1 MVSYNMSNFD
11 LNSFFS
17 NDLLKTNKGG
27 AKESIYKK
35 DIFEGVDNKKSLRT
49 KLRKLMFN
57 YCSSIIN
64 ITDNEKAKNL
74 AKDFSNFYASVYKVN
89 DFSLSSVSSANTEES
104 KKEILT
110 KGLEKFNTLLNEKKG
125 STVLI
130 LVVMED
136 GLVPRRPI
144 SDWRLARMCLNPCC
158 DGRGLVPIRN
168 INTTEMTN

>member
-1 MVSYNMSNFD
+1 MGNFD

-64 ITDNEKAKNL
+64 ITDSEKAKNL
-74 AKDFSNFYASVYKVN
+74 AKDFFNFYASVYRIN
-89 DFSLSSVSSANTEES
+89 DFTLSSVCSANMEQS
-104 KKEILT
+104 KKEILS
-110 KGLEKFNTLLNEKKG
+110 KGLEKFQSLLNDTSTTKNKKG
-125 STVLI
+125 STK
-130 LVVMED
+130 
-136 GLVPRRPI
+136 
-144 SDWRLARMCLNPCC
+144 
-158 DGRGLVPIRN
+158 
-168 INTTEMTN
+168 

>member
-1 MVSYNMSNFD
+1 MGNFD

-27 AKESIYKK
+27 SKENIYKK

-57 YCSSIIN
+57 YCTSILN
-64 ITDNEKAKNL
+64 ITETEKAKNL
-74 AKDFSNFYASVYKVN
+74 AKDFANFYSSVYRVN

-110 KGLEKFNTLLNEKKG
+110 KGLSKFQSLLNDNNTAKNKKKQ
-125 STVLI
+125 
-130 LVVMED
+130 
-136 GLVPRRPI
+136 
-144 SDWRLARMCLNPCC
+144 
-158 DGRGLVPIRN
+158 
-168 INTTEMTN
+168 

>member
-1 MVSYNMSNFD
+1 MGNFD

-57 YCSSIIN
+57 YCNSILS
-64 ITDNEKAKNL
+64 ITGNEKAKNL
-74 AKDFSNFYASVYKVN
+74 AKDFSNFYSSVYRVN
-89 DFSLSSVSSANTEES
+89 DFTLSSICSANMEES

-110 KGLEKFNTLLNEKKG
+110 KGIEKFNTLLNEKKG
-125 STVLI
+125 STTKNKK
-130 LVVMED
+130 
-136 GLVPRRPI
+136 G
-144 SDWRLARMCLNPCC
+144 S
-158 DGRGLVPIRN
+158 
-168 INTTEMTN
+168 TK

>member
-1 MVSYNMSNFD
+1 MSNFD

-35 DIFEGVDNKKSLRT
+35 DIFDGVDNKKSLRT

-57 YCSSIIN
+57 YCNSILN
-64 ITDNEKAKNL
+64 ITETEKAKNL
-74 AKDFSNFYASVYKVN
+74 AKDFANFYSSVYRVN

-110 KGLEKFNTLLNEKKG
+110 NGLSKFQSLLNDNSTAKNKKKQ
-125 STVLI
+125 
-130 LVVMED
+130 
-136 GLVPRRPI
+136 
-144 SDWRLARMCLNPCC
+144 
-158 DGRGLVPIRN
+158 
-168 INTTEMTN
+168 

>member
-1 MVSYNMSNFD
+1 MGNFD

-27 AKESIYKK
+27 AKENIYKK
-35 DIFEGVDNKKSLRT
+35 DIFDGVDNKKSLRT

-57 YCSSIIN
+57 YCSSILN

-74 AKDFSNFYASVYKVN
+74 AKDFSNFYSSVYRVN

-110 KGLEKFNTLLNEKKG
+110 KGLEKFNTLLNEKKDSTTKNKKG
-125 STVLI
+125 STK
-130 LVVMED
+130 
-136 GLVPRRPI
+136 
-144 SDWRLARMCLNPCC
+144 
-158 DGRGLVPIRN
+158 
-168 INTTEMTN
+168 

>member
-1 MVSYNMSNFD
+1 MGNFD

-27 AKESIYKK
+27 NKENIYKK

-57 YCSSIIN
+57 YCNSILN
-64 ITDNEKAKNL
+64 ITETEKAKNL
-74 AKDFSNFYASVYKVN
+74 AKDFANFYTSVYRVN

-110 KGLEKFNTLLNEKKG
+110 KGLSKFQSLLN
-125 STVLI
+125 
-130 LVVMED
+130 D
-136 GLVPRRPI
+136 
-144 SDWRLARMCLNPCC
+144 
-158 DGRGLVPIRN
+158 
-168 INTTEMTN
+168 NTTAKNKKKQ

>member
-1 MVSYNMSNFD
+1 MGNFD

-17 NDLLKTNKGG
+17 NNLLKTNKGNT
-27 AKESIYKK
+27 KESIYKK

-89 DFSLSSVSSANTEES
+89 DFSLSSVSSANTEET

-125 STVLI
+125 STNKK
-130 LVVMED
+130 
-136 GLVPRRPI
+136 
-144 SDWRLARMCLNPCC
+144 S
-158 DGRGLVPIRN
+158 
-168 INTTEMTN
+168 TK